1 MYVTL
6 SKQWQKKYGGKRNI
20 NTYKLLSQISTGN
33 MNIMESN
40 IPDIIAIAE
49 KKNKELRIILQSNMA
64 VEIVSN
70 RSVNVWRG
78 YSEVIQ

>member
-1 MYVTL
+1 
-6 SKQWQKKYGGKRNI
+6 
-20 NTYKLLSQISTGN
+20 
-33 MNIMESN
+33 MESN